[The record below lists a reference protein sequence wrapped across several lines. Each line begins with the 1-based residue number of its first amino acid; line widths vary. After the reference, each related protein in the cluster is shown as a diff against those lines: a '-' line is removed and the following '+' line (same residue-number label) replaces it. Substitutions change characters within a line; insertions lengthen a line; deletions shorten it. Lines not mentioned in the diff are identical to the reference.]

1 MCATLCISW
10 LSVEYNNKKT
20 TFWVFI
26 QLRWARCDLYY
37 IFTVTDR
44 FWPKKKKN
52 HGNGREWESFFRE
65 WNGTGFSPSFF
76 CGSGTGEVWKSTPVS
91 PSNGGAWN
99 LTEIL
104 HRDLFFC
111 KKEHS
116 WADTTFSKI
125 LDINRRFEIKYMQ
138 IVNNKLCHV
147 FSEYRNLNSFI
158 YVWLTKTHHIKFIL
172 NILYCVIQMNG
183 NL

>member
-44 FWPKKKKN
+44 FWPKKKKKN
-52 HGNGREWESFFRE
+52 
-65 WNGTGFSPSFF
+65 T
-76 CGSGTGEVWKSTPVS
+76 S

-138 IVNNKLCHV
+138 IVNDKLCHV
-147 FSEYRNLNSFI
+147 FSEYRNLNSLI